1 MEIDSATYDDILES
15 LEGVID
21 PELGV
26 DIVALGL
33 VYEVSYAENGDL
45 DLRMTLTSPGCPL
58 TEVIT
63 EEVNAVLSWL
73 DRPINI
79 EWVWSPAWHSSN
91 ITASGREQLRA
102 LGLSI

>member
-1 MEIDSATYDDILES
+1 MEIDSNTYDEILES

-33 VYEVSYAENGDL
+33 IYELSYTDSGAL
-45 DLRMTLTSPGCPL
+45 KVRMTLTSAGCPL
-58 TEVIT
+58 TDVIT
-63 EEVNAVLSWL
+63 EEVNTALSWL
-73 DRPINI
+73 ERPIEM
-79 EWVWSPAWHSSN
+79 EWVWTPAWHSSN

-102 LGLSI
+102 MGLSI